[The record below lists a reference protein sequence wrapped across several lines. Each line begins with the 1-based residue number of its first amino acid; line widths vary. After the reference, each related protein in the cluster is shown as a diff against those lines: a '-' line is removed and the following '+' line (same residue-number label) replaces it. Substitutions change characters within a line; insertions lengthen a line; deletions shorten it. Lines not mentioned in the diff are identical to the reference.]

1 MRDRQWRLQARS
13 DGAQD
18 APVLRLG
25 YRPEVVLFLA
35 EGQPPFALL
44 AGSARAARPA
54 TPLPQLIDTLRAAR
68 GKDWQPAV
76 ATLGQR
82 EELAGAAAL
91 RPGTPIDWK
100 RWLLWALLLG
110 GALLVAGFAASLL
123 RKRPPGG

>member
-1 MRDRQWRLQARS
+1 M
-13 DGAQD
+13 
-18 APVLRLG
+18 
-25 YRPEVVLFLA
+25 LFLA
-35 EGQPPFALL
+35 AAPPRCATTG
-44 AGSARAARPA
+44 ASARAARPA